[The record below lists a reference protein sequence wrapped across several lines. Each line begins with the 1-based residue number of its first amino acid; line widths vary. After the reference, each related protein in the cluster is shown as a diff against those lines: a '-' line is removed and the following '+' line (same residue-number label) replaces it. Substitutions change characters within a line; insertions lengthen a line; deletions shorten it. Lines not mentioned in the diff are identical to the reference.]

1 VGMFGEEHRSC
12 GNEHGDDAVDEA
24 ECHHSGAKQ
33 PEDNNA
39 EARSTVKSFNFR
51 AR

>member
-24 ECHHSGAKQ
+24 ECRHSGTKQ

-39 EARSTVKSFNFR
+39 EARSTFKSFNFWI
-51 AR
+51 